1 MCSLSRIEKT
11 LHLVAPN
18 HLPTH
23 VVFLWGTAVK
33 NERRPS
39 GCRCYKGEHFLCY
52 FKQTLN
58 LK

>member
-11 LHLVAPN
+11 LHLVAQNRTPS
-18 HLPTH
+18 HTRGVS
-23 VVFLWGTAVK
+23 VVNK

-39 GCRCYKGEHFLCY
+39 GCRCHKGEHFLCY
-52 FKQTLN
+52 FKQTLD